1 MEGVLVALLGACA
14 RGEGV
19 DSEDRLLL
27 APTWGWNVRKEPHD
41 AYEVWFCFTL

>member
-1 MEGVLVALLGACA
+1 MEGVLVALLEGCA

-19 DSEDRLLL
+19 DSEDGLLL
-27 APTWGWNVRKEPHD
+27 APTWGWNVRKEPRD